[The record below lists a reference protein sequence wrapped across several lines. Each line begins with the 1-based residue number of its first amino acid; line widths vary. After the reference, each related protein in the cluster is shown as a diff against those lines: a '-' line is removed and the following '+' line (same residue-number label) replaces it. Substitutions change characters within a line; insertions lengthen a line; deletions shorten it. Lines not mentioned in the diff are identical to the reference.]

1 VTARRPGV
9 WMVGEDSSSRPITEL
24 LLRWRQGD
32 GEALGELV
40 PLVYDELCRLAR
52 REMRAERR
60 DHTLQPTALVHEAYA
75 RLVDLRLPWQDRAH
89 FFSMAVRQMRRVL
102 VDHARE
108 RAAAKRGGGAVKL
121 TLSEAG
127 GEAAVPPCD
136 VTELDAA
143 LCRLERPAQGRL
155 ERVGRGSGCRLE
167 ATAPEEISDAAQVAV
182 VTWPSQ
188 LGISVFP
195 WLVALATEPL
205 AWLGRLSVL
214 KD

>member
-1 VTARRPGV
+1 
-9 WMVGEDSSSRPITEL
+9 MVGEDSSSRPITEL

-89 FFSMAVRQMRRVL
+89 FFAMAVRQMRRVL

-108 RAAAKRGGGAVKL
+108 RAAAKRGGGVVKL
-121 TLSEAG
+121 ALSEAG
-127 GEAAVPPCD
+127 GEAVAPPCD

-143 LCRLERPAQGRL
+143 LCRLEDQEARPGRVVEL
-155 ERVGRGSGCRLE
+155 HYFGGLSY
-167 ATAPEEISDAAQVAV
+167 EEIAEVMA
-182 VTWPSQ
+182 
-188 LGISVFP
+188 ISP
-195 WLVALATEPL
+195 ATVHRDL
-205 AWLGRLSVL
+205 RFARAWLRRELDWRPTGGS
-214 KD
+214 